1 MENQSDK
8 FNEYLAHPSR
18 VGMKRERM
26 ESLTGTAPLAKQ
38 FAIAAETLSQV
49 GEQASPVD
57 SK

>member
-26 ESLTGTAPLAKQ
+26 ESLTGTATLANQ
-38 FAIAAETLSQV
+38 FNSLAETLNEPS
-49 GEQASPVD
+49 EQPPPVD